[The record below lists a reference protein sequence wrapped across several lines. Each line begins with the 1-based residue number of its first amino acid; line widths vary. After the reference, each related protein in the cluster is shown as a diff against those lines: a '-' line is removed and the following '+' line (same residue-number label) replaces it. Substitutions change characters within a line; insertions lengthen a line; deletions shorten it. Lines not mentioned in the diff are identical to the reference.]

1 MAMPIAEVRAAD
13 QADLKVVRFPGSV
26 QLRLTGMGRNPNVR
40 QVKTE
45 NGWLIEVNTIKKLR
59 PLGSPKFFTMPDAG
73 MDSISFEGAQNFW
86 RLEVTALPGKTLA
99 PPVVTANGLDVEV
112 SFKAQPLPSMEAG
125 GYDLNTPG
133 RVRSN
138 AYVPPLRKRA
148 TAPPVGDMAIGTI
161 AMKVMRFG
169 LLVRGRLSA

>member
-45 NGWLIEVNTIKKLR
+45 NGWLIEVNTNKTLR

-73 MDSISFEGAQNFW
+73 MDSISFEGAQNLW

-112 SFKAQPLPSMEAG
+112 SFKASPYQRWKLAAMTSTLRPRQG
-125 GYDLNTPG
+125 
-133 RVRSN
+133 N
-138 AYVPPLRKRA
+138 AYVPPRKRA
-148 TAPPVGDMAIGTI
+148 TAPPVGTWRLARLRSKG
-161 AMKVMRFG
+161 MRCSS
-169 LLVRGRLSA
+169 LVLETLNG